1 MEFAERIHHRDAP
14 GALQAPFQKDP
25 VSHDLNS
32 AFTSSWGMSLPSA
45 ICLSPSSKPA
55 KKLGFLRDLLQFRT
69 RKFWQ
74 LGRDFVETHLS
85 ILAHLD
91 RVTPL
96 NLTLNSAAAAPKA
109 SHCTCRDPSLSTPP
123 HRDSHHSRDGR
134 KGRSSVTTYASRSA
148 GQSPDGRHFE
158 VRGNPRR
165 PEGCRQSLPPADHS
179 VGIRL
184 AHRPGCQRI
193 GFPDRGAE
201 LRVGR
206 DCDLRAR
213 HGSCRAIFR
222 LRPTAG
228 CVIRMSP

>member
-1 MEFAERIHHRDAP
+1 MLSIRFASGLRLGFKAWGTGGGLSREMKSQMSRRSWTAI
-14 GALQAPFQKDP
+14 GVQKDP

-55 KKLGFLRDLLQFRT
+55 KKLGFLRHLLQFRT

-109 SHCTCRDPSLSTPP
+109 SHCTCRDLAGSRHNFDRRNLSPL
-123 HRDSHHSRDGR
+123 
-134 KGRSSVTTYASRSA
+134 
-148 GQSPDGRHFE
+148 E
-158 VRGNPRR
+158 
-165 PEGCRQSLPPADHS
+165 
-179 VGIRL
+179 
-184 AHRPGCQRI
+184 
-193 GFPDRGAE
+193 
-201 LRVGR
+201 
-206 DCDLRAR
+206 
-213 HGSCRAIFR
+213 
-222 LRPTAG
+222 PTAPRLPRLCAPRLG
-228 CVIRMSP
+228 QFSDQSSR